1 MRRYALP
8 ALLPLA
14 ALAHAGTAT
23 FDDLAYTGGTSYE
36 NGAHLSGAFTSG
48 DATFNNAYSP
58 DFGGYWSDF
67 AYSKV
72 QDTTTAGYGNQYAA
86 YAGGA
91 YSGSSYGVSFGTGAL
106 VTLPTATRIQGMEV
120 TNTTYAAL
128 SMLNGDSF
136 AKKFTTG
143 DYFILTATGYAN
155 GAVTG
160 TASIALA
167 DYRFSNPAQ
176 DYVLKD
182 WTYFDLSGLGT
193 ATSIGFSYAS
203 SDVGQFGINTP
214 TYFALDN
221 VQFQP
226 TPEPTTVVALGLGL
240 LGVARRR
247 KGGAK

>member
-1 MRRYALP
+1 MKRLAFT

-23 FDDLAYTGGTSYE
+23 FDDLAFTGGASYE
-36 NGAHLSGAFTSG
+36 NGSHLGGAYTTGGVSLG
-48 DATFNNAYSP
+48 NAYNPTYGS
-58 DFGGYWSDF
+58 WSGF

-91 YSGSSYGVSFGTGAL
+91 YSGTNYGVSYASGARM
-106 VTLPTATRIQGMEV
+106 TLPTSTQILGMEV

-128 SMLNGDSF
+128 SMLNGDPF
-136 AKKFTTG
+136 AKKFSSG
-143 DYFILTATGYAN
+143 DFLILTATGYAN

-160 TASIALA
+160 TSSIALA
-167 DYRFSNPAQ
+167 DYRFSDPAR

-182 WTYFDLSGLGT
+182 WTYFDLSSLGY
-193 ATSIGFSYAS
+193 ATSVAFSYAS

-214 TYFALDN
+214 TYFALDD
-221 VQFQP
+221 VRIQA
-226 TPEPTTVVALGLGL
+226 TPEPATFAALGLGL
-240 LGVARRR
+240 VAVVRRR
-247 KGGAK
+247 RGGVK